1 MSFVIKNYQSGSVD
15 YFTKDQKRITTSR
28 YLRKGG
34 TFAPFTNVS
43 DLMLFSTEEE
53 ASNYLKQHHLDN
65 LTYKIMSLEK
75 CVALHSNGNIKFAT
89 TFDELNQMLKTTYDD
104 VTNRIIAIDFQMTK
118 SVKDSLPFV
127 LRVKGATW
135 KKRDKSISPVI
146 RRQFDAMAFQPNKM
160 TESQQLYFLRN
171 FSGSFTDAQQT
182 YTIENVQKDVVREL
196 QDYNTL
202 DTMVCWLDQQDFIA
216 VADEGWFKQLGFI
229 RIINLKPIVNQIM
242 KISDAN
248 TLFQFLNIKS
258 TDKKHDNLHT
268 AQNLL
273 RVYRLYRNIYSQNR
287 DEDWSDVSVDS
298 IRLAVEPHGSFLWND
313 MFKF

>member
-1 MSFVIKNYQSGSVD
+1 
-15 YFTKDQKRITTSR
+15 
-28 YLRKGG
+28 
-34 TFAPFTNVS
+34 
-43 DLMLFSTEEE
+43 
-53 ASNYLKQHHLDN
+53 
-65 LTYKIMSLEK
+65 
-75 CVALHSNGNIKFAT
+75 
-89 TFDELNQMLKTTYDD
+89 
-104 VTNRIIAIDFQMTK
+104 
-118 SVKDSLPFV
+118 
-127 LRVKGATW
+127 
-135 KKRDKSISPVI
+135 
-146 RRQFDAMAFQPNKM
+146 MAFQPNKM

-298 IRLAVEPHGSFLWND
+298 IRLAVEPHESFLWND